1 MKLSKRALGETTVG
15 EAVNLLSN
23 DVSRFDV
30 SLMFLAYIWIGP
42 VEMVMIVYL
51 MWHQIGIATLSGVAS
66 VVVLLPLQGICNIY
80 FIFTVKFS
88 VLRRCPLF
96 VLYSVE

>member
-1 MKLSKRALGETTVG
+1 MLKLSKTALGETTVG

-51 MWHQIGIATLSGVAS
+51 MWRQIGIATLTGVAS
-66 VVVLLPLQGICNIY
+66 VVVLLPVQGICNI
-80 FIFTVKFS
+80 FTVKCS
-88 VLRRCPLF
+88 VLHRFPVF
-96 VLYSVE
+96 ILYNVE

>member
-1 MKLSKRALGETTVG
+1 LKLSKAALGETTVG

-30 SLMFLAYIWIGP
+30 LLMFLAYIWIGP

-51 MWHQIGIATLSGVAS
+51 MWQQIGIATLTGVAS
-66 VVVLLPLQGICNIY
+66 VVLLLPLQGICNRY
-80 FIFTVKFS
+80 FIFSVMFY
-88 VLRRCPLF
+88 VLRRFPL
-96 VLYSVE
+96 YII